1 MEITTQISDH
11 LGAYLDIA
19 SQELKLTVANMANVD
34 TPNYRT
40 VGIDFAGEMQRAM
53 AAANAA
59 RDAGESA
66 LPANI
71 SSVHQ
76 VDGLLERPDGN
87 NVSMDREGLN
97 MAEAQLRFRTGVEL
111 LRREFT
117 RIQSAIQIDGK

>member
-11 LGAYLDIA
+11 LGAYLDIS
-19 SQELKLTVANMANVD
+19 SQELKLTDANMANVD

-40 VGIDFAGEMQRAM
+40 VGIDFAGEMQRPWQQLLLR
-53 AAANAA
+53 A
-59 RDAGESA
+59 RRGN
-66 LPANI
+66 LPARQI
-71 SSVHQ
+71 FRRCTRWMDCWSVPTATM
-76 VDGLLERPDGN
+76 L
-87 NVSMDREGLN
+87 SMDREGLN